1 MGTSTLVEIGDMPV
15 IVHCSLFL
23 VHWDPF
29 LKNVGGSNK
38 ITSTC
43 WETFE
48 VKLWVLNFETHTHT
62 TRPTFG
68 TEVGTAVVCHCFH
81 FCQVTFPTVSNA
93 HALSFSFRRTD
104 KGPKYTPTLSDLHD

>member
-93 HALSFSFRRTD
+93 HAFHSGGRTKDLNTPDSF
-104 KGPKYTPTLSDLHD
+104 

>member
-48 VKLWVLNFETHTHT
+48 VKLWVLKFETHNTHLSLEQRSEQRWFVT
-62 TRPTFG
+62 VFISVKSLFRP
-68 TEVGTAVVCHCFH
+68 
-81 FCQVTFPTVSNA
+81 FPT
-93 HALSFSFRRTD
+93 RTLFIQED
-104 KGPKYTPTLSDLHD
+104 GQRT

>member
-62 TRPTFG
+62 HLWNRG
-68 TEVGTAVVCHCFH
+68 WNSGG
-81 FCQVTFPTVSNA
+81 
-93 HALSFSFRRTD
+93 LSLFSF
-104 KGPKYTPTLSDLHD
+104 LSSHFSDRFQRARS